1 MAIQEQPLKHF
12 RMILVVLEKQI
23 YSMFYSKYFSKDW
36 KSTDLE
42 KLASH
47 VNYCEHKGTSRI
59 HTSIMYIDTM
69 FFFKEDRRTLL
80 IHTNIDEH
88 TSEEKDCHEQQFCI
102 LNNKRYFP
110 VLKKLYTVVEQLGIK
125 SIKRVRALTT
135 LIPCWNNSVTY
146 SAFHDIKKSKQ

>member
-1 MAIQEQPLKHF
+1 
-12 RMILVVLEKQI
+12 
-23 YSMFYSKYFSKDW
+23 MFYSKYFSKDW

-59 HTSIMYIDTM
+59 HNSIMYIDTM

-110 VLKKLYTVVEQLGIK
+110 ALK
-125 SIKRVRALTT
+125 
-135 LIPCWNNSVTY
+135 
-146 SAFHDIKKSKQ
+146 